1 MIPRASKLAREAHL
15 RIIQQLGHDD
25 LAHLPRQVISGVH
38 GPERQID
45 GPDRQSKGVARVRS
59 VLQSAHGQS
68 LEGFYEEGLED
79 RGHGLHGDDGGDGAT
94 GDDPAVGD
102 GYVRASG
109 DAVHGGGSKDER
121 GCGEM
126 FGGWIRGWGGVCGY
140 ILFQN
145 GNC

>member
-1 MIPRASKLAREAHL
+1 MIPRTFKLAREAHL
-15 RIIQQLGHDD
+15 RIIQQLSHDD
-25 LAHLPRQVISGVH
+25 LAHLPRQVIIGVH

-59 VLQSAHGQS
+59 VLQSAHGQL

-79 RGHGLHGDDGGDGAT
+79 RGHGLHRDDGGDGAT

-102 GYVRASG
+102 GYVRAGGDVVHDGVSG
-109 DAVHGGGSKDER
+109 EER
-121 GCGEM
+121 GRGEIL
-126 FGGWIRGWGGVCGY
+126 GGWIRGWGGVCGY

-145 GNC
+145 GNR